1 MKIYNIL
8 LFVILLLFSSGLKAQ
23 SRDEQISKGI
33 DYVYQLKFD
42 SANAIFQT
50 FIDKDAKDPT
60 GYFLQAMS
68 LWWQVFINKQ
78 DQSKDDEY
86 LSKVD
91 KCIQL
96 CDDKLD
102 ANENDDWVL
111 FLKGGVIGYRGFL
124 NSMRE
129 NWLSAVNDGKE
140 GLSLL
145 QRSYEINPSNKDA
158 LFGVG
163 IYNYTADYAGD
174 RFPFLK
180 PLMIFF
186 PKGNKELGLQQLQDC
201 AQNAKFAKTEAKYV
215 LCHVNLIYE
224 KNYAEAEKYAL
235 DLFKMYPQNPVF
247 EKYLGRSYVGEGK
260 FNESVT
266 TWLDV
271 LAKNDSGQNGFN
283 TKYTRQEADYYLAV
297 SYLNLGRNDDALSLY
312 NQTVNLCN
320 DLDKDKETAYKV
332 FSVLGI
338 GMINDRKGN
347 RSEAL
352 KLYDNV
358 LEMKE
363 IDNSHQ
369 LADFY
374 KHNPFR

>member
-1 MKIYNIL
+1 MKIYNLI
-8 LFVILLLFSSGLKAQ
+8 LFVILVLFSSGLRSQ

-42 SANAIFQT
+42 SANAIFQ
-50 FIDKDAKDPT
+50 ILVDKDSKDPT

-68 LWWQVFINKQ
+68 LWWQVFVNKQ
-78 DQSKDDEY
+78 DESRDDDY

-91 KCIQL
+91 KCIKL

-124 NSMRE
+124 NSIRE
-129 NWLSAVNDGKE
+129 NWLRAVNDGKE

-145 QRSYEINPSNKDA
+145 QRSYELNPANKDA
-158 LFGVG
+158 VFGVG
-163 IYNYTADYAGD
+163 LYNYTADYAGE

-186 PKGNKELGLQQLQDC
+186 PKGNKDLGLQQLQDC
-201 AQNAKFAKTEAKYV
+201 ALNAKFAKTEAKYV

-224 KNYAEAEKYAL
+224 KNYAESEKYAL
-235 DLFKMYPQNPVF
+235 ELFKMYPQNPVF
-247 EKYLGRSYVGEGK
+247 EKYLGRSYVGEAK
-260 FNESVT
+260 FNESVL

-271 LAKNDSGQNGFN
+271 LVKNDSGKVGFN
-283 TKYTRQEADYYLAV
+283 TKYIRQEASYYLAV
-297 SYLNLGRNDDALSLY
+297 SDLNLGKDDDALRLY
-312 NQTVNLCN
+312 NETVNLCN
-320 DLDKDKETAYKV
+320 ELDKDKETAYKV
-332 FSVLGI
+332 FSLLGL

-347 RSEAL
+347 RNDAL
-352 KLYDNV
+352 KFYDNV
-358 LEMKE
+358 LDMTE

-369 LADFY
+369 LAEYY
-374 KHNPFR
+374 KHNPFK